1 MNSFW
6 LFAVPLFRLLLC
18 LLLYLHNY
26 VRFHLFSFAVYVLY
40 ISNIN
45 LIISASNP
53 ESKECPYSG
62 KYTIENRHQRTV
74 RSPHKRDKK
83 FRSKR
88 EKAMFEHN
96 RRVNGTRL
104 FNFSVRNMSETPI
117 LRSRR
122 QLDGNDVSCSIGNY
136 NRLEV
141 GCNTAKNMEF
151 YSTCENKELVT
162 GVFKRFLSC
171 C

>member
-1 MNSFW
+1 MSIF
-6 LFAVPLFRLLLC
+6 FF
-18 LLLYLHNY
+18 
-26 VRFHLFSFAVYVLY
+26 
-40 ISNIN
+40 
-45 LIISASNP
+45 SASNP

-62 KYTIENRHQRTV
+62 KYLIQSRYQRNA
-74 RSPHKRDKK
+74 RSLHEDKSDLEHRNKRDK
-83 FRSKR
+83 
-88 EKAMFEHN
+88 AMLEHN

-122 QLDGNDVSCSIGNY
+122 QSDGSEVGCSVSNY

-141 GCNTAKNMEF
+141 GCNSVKNMEF

-162 GVFKRFLSC
+162 GTFFSFAIFFTLAGL
-171 C
+171 